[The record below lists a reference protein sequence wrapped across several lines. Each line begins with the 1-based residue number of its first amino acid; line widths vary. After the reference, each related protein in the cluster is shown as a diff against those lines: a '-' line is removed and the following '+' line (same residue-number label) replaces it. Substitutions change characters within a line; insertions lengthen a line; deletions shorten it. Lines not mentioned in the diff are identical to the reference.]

1 MASYFIEPRVARL
14 AALAAAVLL
23 LAGCGGDGAIAP
35 ETACAGRVN
44 DTEDKLLACMTLDG
58 VMSHLREFDRIA
70 RANGGHRASGSPGYE
85 ASGAYAERVLRD
97 AGYAV
102 TRSSFDF
109 VRYENLG
116 ASVLRQVGPGAA
128 VDFAH
133 RVMDYSGSGDVSA
146 AVGVVGGR
154 GCRADDFAGFPP
166 ASIALIERGDCSFD
180 QKIGLAE
187 KAGAVG
193 AVVYNNAEGMVHGA
207 LSPRAG
213 VDIPVLEA
221 TQTLGRQLAATPG
234 LVLRVAAS
242 TRRDPA
248 TTFNLVAEGRSG
260 DENHVVMVG
269 GHLDSV
275 QAGPGINDNGSG
287 SAAVL
292 ETAVQLART
301 TTRYRLR
308 FALWGAEEEGVL
320 GSADYVGGLAPEAL
334 AKIAMYLNFDMIGSP
349 NPGYFIYDG
358 DNSDGRSQG
367 PGPAGS
373 EVIEQTFERFYAARN
388 TPFKGTPFDGRSDY
402 GPFIEL
408 GIPAGGISS
417 GVDEIK
423 TEADVA
429 LWGGK
434 AGITFDP
441 CYHAACDDLA
451 NLDPAA
457 LEFNS
462 KAVAAATLHHAN
474 DLRGILRTDPQG
486 GAARTVRKGYTPP
499 ADMRPRHL
507 PALR

>member
-1 MASYFIEPRVARL
+1 MKPRLARL
-14 AALAAAVLL
+14 AALATAVLA
-23 LAGCGGDGAIAP
+23 LASCGGDGAVAP
-35 ETACAGRVN
+35 ETACARQVN

-58 VMSHLREFDRIA
+58 VMAHLREFARIA
-70 RANGGHRASGSPGYE
+70 EANAGHRASGSPGYD
-85 ASGAYAERVLRD
+85 ASAAYAEQVLRG

-102 TRSSFDF
+102 TREPFDF
-109 VRYENLG
+109 VRYGDLG
-116 ASVLRQVGPGAA
+116 GSLLRQVGPLPAMDIEHG
-128 VDFAH
+128 
-133 RVMDYSGSGDVSA
+133 VMTYSGSGDVSA
-146 AVGVVGGR
+146 GAHAVGSR
-154 GCRADDFAGFPP
+154 GCAARDYAGFP
-166 ASIALIERGDCSFD
+166 AGGIALIERGDCSFD
-180 QKIGLAE
+180 QKIGLAVA
-187 KAGAVG
+187 AGAAGV
-193 AVVYNNAEGMVHGA
+193 VVYNNAEGMVHGA
-207 LSPRAG
+207 LGQSLG
-213 VDIPVLEA
+213 IEVPVLET
-221 TQTLGRQLAATPG
+221 TQALGRQLIATPG

-242 TRRDPA
+242 TRREPG
-248 TTFNLVAEGRSG
+248 TTFNLIAEGRGG

-269 GHLDSV
+269 AHLDSV
-275 QAGPGINDNGSG
+275 STGPGINDNGSG

-301 TTRYRLR
+301 PTRYRLR
-308 FALWGAEEEGVL
+308 FALWGAEEDGVL
-320 GSADYVGGLAPEAL
+320 GSADYVGKLAPEAL

-358 DNSDGRSQG
+358 DNSDGRSDG

-373 EVIEQTFERFYAARN
+373 EVIERTFERFYAMRN

-402 GPFIEL
+402 GPFIAL

-429 LWGGK
+429 LWGGT

-441 CYHAACDDLA
+441 CYHAACDDLS

-457 LEFNS
+457 LALNS
-462 KAVAAATLHHAN
+462 RAVAAATLHHAN
-474 DLRGILRTDPQG
+474 DLQGILRAAPAD
-486 GAARTVRKGYTPP
+486 GARRSTRAAYTPP